1 MKKGD
6 PEKLFEALKERVA
19 QIPKP
24 TEQVY
29 YDLAERIR
37 PDDKEYLPRILA
49 RLADTEQI
57 KIVAALPDPDVP
69 AAGGKTLEISERF
82 AAKLGMD
89 KAKVQ
94 QHIQEMFEEGL
105 IFPTKKG
112 PSMARTFIQL
122 HDAALGNPTYDKKL
136 GREYFDL
143 WGVLEGPMREPKNE
157 DIRPGHT
164 EFRILPRWKSI
175 ENVPGVLP
183 YEDVKGILKAQ
194 DTIAMLH
201 CGCKRSITDR
211 WCGVPEES
219 CITVGRTAEYNI
231 ERNAGRRIT
240 YEEALEVLDRFDKHP
255 VCNLTVNQQ
264 DVGQLIC
271 NCHYCC
277 CPAIKTA
284 APSRFAAVI
293 DPATCKGC
301 KACLDRCQFGAISMK
316 SYPGLD
322 GERAFINEENCRG
335 CGSCVIGCKA
345 KARTM
350 KIVRPPEHI
359 PESLNIY

>member
-6 PEKLFEALKERVA
+6 PEKLFTALKERVA

-24 TEQVY
+24 TDQVY

-37 PDDKEYLPRILA
+37 PDDKEYVPRILA
-49 RLADTEQI
+49 RLADAEQI
-57 KIVAALPDPDVP
+57 KIVAALPDPDAP
-69 AAGGKTLEISERF
+69 AASGKTLEISKQF

-89 KAKVQ
+89 KAKVL
-94 QHIQEMFEEGL
+94 QHIQEMFQEGL
-105 IFPTKKG
+105 LFATKKG
-112 PSMARTFIQL
+112 PSMARTFVQL

-143 WGVLEGPMREPKNE
+143 WGVLEGPMREPKKE
-157 DIRPGHT
+157 DIRPGQT
-164 EFRILPRWKSI
+164 AFRVLPRWKSI

-183 YEDVKGILKAQ
+183 FEDVKGILKAQ
-194 DTIAMLH
+194 DSIAVLH

-219 CITVGRTAEYNI
+219 CVTVGRTAQYNI

-240 YEEALEVLDRFDKHP
+240 CEEALEVLDKFDKYP
-255 VCNLTVNQQ
+255 VANLTVNQR

-277 CPAIKTA
+277 CGAIKAA

-293 DPATCKGC
+293 DPEKCQGC
-301 KACLDRCQFGAISMK
+301 KACLDRCQFGAVSMK
-316 SYPGLD
+316 SYPGLE
-322 GERAFINEENCRG
+322 GERAFVNEENCRG
-335 CGSCVIGCKA
+335 CGSCVVGCKA
-345 KARTM
+345 QARTM